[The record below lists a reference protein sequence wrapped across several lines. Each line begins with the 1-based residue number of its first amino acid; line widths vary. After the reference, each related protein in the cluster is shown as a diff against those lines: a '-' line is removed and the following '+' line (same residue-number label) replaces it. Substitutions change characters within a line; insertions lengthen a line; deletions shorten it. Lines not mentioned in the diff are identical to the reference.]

1 MGNLRWFLNKI
12 TKTLSIRVIAPIVVF
27 IALMGVSLYIFVLSA
42 ITDFSENSIK
52 EDMERLS
59 HEIYNIANKT
69 ADELANTG
77 LSSGDGKVKI
87 KKMLTLGI
95 IEDYMRQN
103 NLIAIIHEND
113 KELFLS
119 DDLPGKPMELVDRTK
134 QENMTSLIR
143 LKKGDFYSYHFHF
156 EPWQWNIVLIKDA
169 KEYAFILNRVKKAY
183 RITGIILTAAFF
195 LLAYYLKMTIKHPLQ
210 KIICPV
216 RRGEKPQYKG
226 IDDFEFLSDCISRM
240 MDSLHSARI
249 TAEDAS
255 RAKSEFLA
263 NMSHEIRTP
272 LNGIIGM
279 TELMYDTEVTH
290 EQREYLDMAKR
301 SADSLMGVIND
312 ILDFSKIEAG
322 KLELDP
328 IDFSLRDNIG
338 DTLKTLAL
346 RAHKKGLELAY
357 SVPPET
363 PDFIIGDPGRLRQ
376 IVVNLVGNAIKFT
389 EHGEI
394 ILDVTTQSHM
404 DDKICLRFSVKDTGI
419 GISQDRREKI
429 FESFSQADGSTTRRY
444 GGTGLGLTISRKLAE
459 MMNGDISVE
468 SEPGKGSVFH
478 FTATFG
484 VQAELH
490 KQPDPKNFDSLK
502 GLSILVVDDNATNRR
517 ILKDIV
523 INWGMEPVL
532 AEDALAALG
541 ILDNAATGGRGFDL
555 IITDANM
562 PNMDGFGLVN
572 KIIQTYKNKR
582 PPIILLTSS
591 GQRGDAARCR
601 ELGISAYLIKPIKQ
615 SELLDSIMRVM
626 GEHDVEPKPSLL
638 TRHKLRENK
647 KRLNILIAEDNDINQ
662 KLIVKML
669 QRYGHDTSLA
679 NNGKEAVRML
689 KEQSFDLV
697 LMDVQMPE
705 MDGFEA
711 VKLIRAGEKEGGA
724 YIPIIAITAHAMKS
738 DIDRCMESGM
748 NGYVSKPIKVDKLI
762 AEINRVTEEKVVAM
776 NQKKSTDEDTNAP
789 VPLPV
794 DARVLAEE
802 RQWWEDEGAEFID
815 KYIEKFSRHIKEIE
829 TAVGTDD
836 VERLLMPAHD
846 LKSGSASVG
855 ALQMSKL
862 AEKLERMAK
871 NKQITSN
878 AHDMVKSL
886 RREYEK
892 TIEVLSKAKEFL
904 YIATDEEFIKKLN
917 ESQISTL

>member
-1 MGNLRWFLNKI
+1 
-12 TKTLSIRVIAPIVVF
+12 
-27 IALMGVSLYIFVLSA
+27 
-42 ITDFSENSIK
+42 
-52 EDMERLS
+52 MERLS
-59 HEIYNIANKT
+59 HDIYNIANKAT
-69 ADELANTG
+69 DELVKTG
-77 LSSGDGKVKI
+77 LSSDESKVKI
-87 KKMLTLGI
+87 NKMLTLGV

-103 NLIAIIHEND
+103 NLMAVVMEKD
-113 KELFLS
+113 KELFVSESLS
-119 DDLPGKPMELVDRTK
+119 GKSMEITDKTT
-134 QENMTSLIR
+134 QENKIILMR
-143 LKKGDFYSYHFHF
+143 FKQGDFYAYHFHF
-156 EPWQWNIVLIKDA
+156 EPWQWQVVLIKDV
-169 KEYAFILNRVKKAY
+169 KEYDFILDRVKKAY
-183 RITGIILTAAFF
+183 RITGIILAAAFF
-195 LLAYYLKMTIKHPLQ
+195 LLAYYLKMTINNPLQ
-210 KIICPV
+210 KIIGPV
-216 RRGEKPQYKG
+216 RKGERPQYRG
-226 IDDFEFLSDCISRM
+226 ISEFEFLSDCISRM
-240 MDSLHSARI
+240 MDSLHSARV
-249 TAEDAS
+249 TAEEAS

-279 TELMYDTEVTH
+279 TELMYDTEMNH

-322 KLELDP
+322 KLELEP

-376 IVVNLVGNAIKFT
+376 IIVNLVGNAIKFT
-389 EHGEI
+389 EKGEI
-394 ILDVTTQSHM
+394 IVDVTTQSHM
-404 DDKICLRFSVKDTGI
+404 DDKICLRFSVKDTGV
-419 GISQDRREKI
+419 GIPQDRREKI

-478 FTATFG
+478 FTAIFG
-484 VQAELH
+484 VQTEPH
-490 KQPDPKNFDSLK
+490 KQPGPKNFDNLK

-517 ILKDIV
+517 ILKDII
-523 INWGMEPVL
+523 INWGMVPVL
-532 AEDALAALG
+532 AEDAMAALK
-541 ILDNAATGGRGFDL
+541 ILETITDEGRAFDL
-555 IITDANM
+555 ILTDANM

-572 KIIQTYKNKR
+572 KIIQTCKDKR
-582 PPIILLTSS
+582 PPTIMLTSS

-615 SELLDSIMRVM
+615 SELLDAIMRVM
-626 GEHDVEPKPSLL
+626 GEHSVDSKPSLL

-647 KRLNILIAEDNDINQ
+647 KRFNILIAEDNEINQ

-669 QRYGHDTSLA
+669 QRYGHDTSIA
-679 NNGKEAVRML
+679 NNGKDAVRML
-689 KEQSFDLV
+689 KEQSFDLA

-711 VKLIRAGEKEGGA
+711 VKIIRAGEKEGGA

-762 AEINRVTEEKVVAM
+762 AEINRVTEEKVVAI
-776 NQKKSTDEDTNAP
+776 NQKKSADEDTNVPAP
-789 VPLPV
+789 LSV

-829 TAVGTDD
+829 AAVGIND

-862 AEKLERMAK
+862 VEKLEQMAK
-871 NKQITSN
+871 NKHISSD
-878 AHDMVKSL
+878 AHDMVKDIS
-886 RREYEK
+886 REYEK

-904 YIATDEEFIKKLN
+904 HIATDEEFVKKLN
-917 ESQISTL
+917 EFQISTQQLNLH